1 MVGAGRVVSEGDGV
15 NTLWFIAKFA
25 PAFSTDAGAF
35 SFLIPGAR
43 ASDDRQRRSA
53 KNGGLMRK
61 KYYLLVSDFDQT
73 LSFNDS
79 GLVLAEML
87 GIPDFQ
93 EKVARLSRLNLV
105 QSGAELTYLLRHD
118 PDFRRVRED
127 DLIEVGRQIR
137 LKRNIALLAEFLK
150 DGIEGY
156 RFDFYVV
163 SAAPWLVVHSA
174 LQGLVPPDHIIGA
187 HFGFSAETGEVESI
201 IQVPAGYGKVAAVDS
216 LRVRLGVPSDRVVY
230 VGDGSSDIH
239 VMLHVNRGE
248 GLTIAASEARHIA
261 QIARRTVISDDALS
275 VLIPILEEIAGFD
288 PAQIRQV
295 FEDQG
300 LLIQEWDRVRTD
312 WLTIRDG
319 SSIAAQVDAA

>member
-1 MVGAGRVVSEGDGV
+1 MTKQHSSADGG
-15 NTLWFIAKFA
+15 
-25 PAFSTDAGAF
+25 P
-35 SFLIPGAR
+35 
-43 ASDDRQRRSA
+43 
-53 KNGGLMRK
+53 MR

-93 EKVARLSRLNLV
+93 EKVANLSRLNLV

-118 PDFRRVRED
+118 PDFRRVRQD

-150 DGIEGY
+150 DGIDGF

-187 HFGFSAETGEVESI
+187 HFGFSDETGEVESI

-216 LRVRLGVPSDRVVY
+216 LRIRLGVPSDRVVY

-275 VLIPILEEIAGFD
+275 VLIPILDEIAGYD
-288 PAQIRQV
+288 PSQIRLV
-295 FEDQG
+295 FEEQG

-319 SSIAAQVDAA
+319 SGMTVEPAA

>member
-1 MVGAGRVVSEGDGV
+1 
-15 NTLWFIAKFA
+15 
-25 PAFSTDAGAF
+25 
-35 SFLIPGAR
+35 
-43 ASDDRQRRSA
+43 
-53 KNGGLMRK
+53 MRK
-61 KYYLLVSDFDQT
+61 HYLLVSDFDQT

-79 GLVLAEML
+79 GLVLSEML
-87 GIPDFQ
+87 GIPRFQ
-93 EKVARLSRLNLV
+93 ERVADISRLHFV
-105 QSGAELTYLLRHD
+105 QEGAELAYLLRHD
-118 PDFRRVRED
+118 PDFQRVTER
-127 DLIEVGRQIR
+127 DLVEVGRHIR

-150 DGIEGY
+150 EGIDGF

-174 LQGLVPPDHIIGA
+174 LAGLVPPDHIIGA
-187 HFGFSAETGEVESI
+187 HFNFSEQTGGVETI

-216 LRVRLGVPSDRVVY
+216 LRLRMGVPSDRVVY

-248 GLTIAASEARHIA
+248 GLTIAASEARHIS

-275 VLIPILEEIAGFD
+275 VLIPILEEIGGYDA
-288 PAQIRQV
+288 AQIRQV

-319 SSIAAQVDAA
+319 ALAGV